1 MIDGISAHCTM
12 CETDHVNVRKR
23 GCGGSFRFSGNDGF
37 MIFWLGSSLYLTTKG
52 SHERY
57 LRFVQVF
64 HSLRA
69 WIMGNGKKIK

>member
-1 MIDGISAHCTM
+1 MRYLHTSTI
-12 CETDHVNVRKR
+12 CETDHNVRKR